1 MYTPAF
7 DELADRDDDFFPT
20 YFGRAPLHRPGALT
34 GDPGE
39 ILSIADLDEML
50 HFEAI
55 RPPYIRVMKDGVMV
69 PHVAFTEM
77 VRAQGADITDTV
89 TPQTVYELLRT
100 GATVTWPA
108 LNHFRP
114 NVRALTR
121 MLAARFAT
129 ETNASAFLTP
139 AGARGIN
146 PQHAYFDVFVLQLE
160 GDTKWTLWPRPPRTS
175 PSPLTRRSDVRTYQ
189 DSELGEPAL
198 ELTLR
203 PGDVLY
209 LPWGT
214 PSVAT
219 GGKGVSLHLSVLVR
233 VRLWSDLLRLTVGN
247 LVEDDPFWQAPYLN
261 AATAGRQARGLGDR
275 AALLAARLRQLDPA
289 AEVGR
294 LIAVGQPPAGSSQG
308 SAFRAAAY

>member
-7 DELADRDDDFFPT
+7 DELAGGDFFPA
-20 YFGRAPLHRPGALT
+20 YFGQAPLHRPGALA
-34 GDPGE
+34 GDPRE

-77 VRAQGADITDTV
+77 IRAHGADITDTV
-89 TPQTVYELLRT
+89 TPPTVYELLRA

-114 NVRALTR
+114 NIRALTR

-146 PQHAYFDVFVLQLE
+146 PQHASFDVFVLQLE
-160 GDTKWTLWPRPPRTS
+160 GNTQWTLWPRRPADHNGIRIY
-175 PSPLTRRSDVRTYQ
+175 R

-198 ELTLR
+198 ELTLQ

-214 PSVAT
+214 PNVVT
-219 GGKGVSLHLSVLVR
+219 GGNGLSLHLSVLVR
-233 VRLWSDLLRLTVGN
+233 ARRWSDLLRLTVGS
-247 LVEDDPFWQAPYLN
+247 LVQDERFWQAPCLD
-261 AATAGRQARGLGDR
+261 AAAPGGQSGGLADR
-275 AALLAARLRQLDPA
+275 AGGLADRAGLLADRLRELDPA
-289 AEVGR
+289 AEVRR
-294 LIAVGQPPAGSSQG
+294 LITLGQPPAGSTQG
-308 SAFRAAAY
+308 SAFRAAAG

>member
-7 DELADRDDDFFPT
+7 DELAGHDSDFFT
-20 YFGRAPLHRPGALT
+20 AYFGRAPLHRPAALA
-34 GDPGE
+34 GDPRE

-77 VRAQGADITDTV
+77 VRAQGADFTDTV
-89 TPQTVYELLRT
+89 TPQTVYELLRA

-114 NVRALTR
+114 NLRALTR

-146 PQHAYFDVFVLQLE
+146 PQHAPFDVFVLQLE
-160 GDTKWTLWPRPPRTS
+160 GDTRWTLWPRPAV
-175 PSPLTRRSDVRTYQ
+175 RRSAIRTYTAG
-189 DSELGEPAL
+189 ELGEPAL

-214 PSVAT
+214 PNVAT
-219 GGKGVSLHLSVLVR
+219 GGTGLSLQLSVLVR
-233 VRLWSDLLRLTVGN
+233 VRLWSDLLRLTVSN
-247 LVEDDPFWQAPYLN
+247 LVQDERFWQAPCPG
-261 AATAGRQARGLGDR
+261 AAMADGFADR
-275 AALLAARLRQLDPA
+275 AALLAGRLRELDPA
-289 AEVGR
+289 AEVRR
-294 LIAVGQPPAGSSQG
+294 LIALGQPPVS
-308 SAFRAAAY
+308 SAFQTATG